1 MLGDNPQELAAEFQ
15 QAEAL
20 NPQLERTVYHASLS
34 VPQHEAMDE
43 QTWRAIA
50 DEYRRGMGFEGSQF
64 AVYHHS
70 DTEHDHIHI
79 VACRTRPED
88 GSTVSDSWD
97 YRRSEVLIR
106 KLERDYELEAV
117 TPSWEKERRA
127 PTTGE
132 FRQCERTGEAS
143 VRQQLQAAIA
153 QAAQEQA
160 DWERFAQ
167 QLERDRDIEV
177 RAGERGV
184 SYGQGEWAFSGT
196 RLGQSYTQPA
206 LESRLEQE
214 RQQQDDAWIVAN
226 AVADLMPRRKSL
238 EEIKAESEEQIAQQ
252 RAQRQSPAERESKND
267 LQIKLLHWYNHALE
281 LGRSQTYLNKI
292 SEVERDV
299 GLRGPEAMTEPARA
313 AMQRDAQQWEAQQQ
327 VQAAAGGEES
337 SQQRQ
342 AQSQQHR
349 VERTPAGGEQ
359 QCQLSKQ
366 QQREVVSL
374 AQYLVVEHGPQQGQ
388 NYKLVGD
395 PDNFE
400 LHSKHDDRGTLL
412 RYRQGQ
418 AEAGQLRQQDLE
430 VLRGAVQ
437 AYEGQSQQAPQQ
449 ERDRDELE
457 LG

>member
-50 DEYRRGMGFEGSQF
+50 DDYRQGMGFEGSQYAIF
-64 AVYHHS
+64 HHA

-79 VACRTRPED
+79 VASRTRFED

-160 DWERFAQ
+160 DWDQLAW

-196 RLGQSYTQPA
+196 HLGQGYTQPA
-206 LESRLEQE
+206 LQSRLERE
-214 RQQQDDAWIVAN
+214 HQQQDDAWIATE
-226 AVADLMPRRKSL
+226 AVVDLMPRRKSL
-238 EEIKAESEEQIAQQ
+238 EEIKAESEKQMTQQ
-252 RAQRQSPAERESKND
+252 RAQQPAQVEWETDAELR
-267 LQIKLLHWYNHALE
+267 IALLSWYNQALE
-281 LGRSQTYLNKI
+281 LGRSDWYLDKI
-292 SEVERDV
+292 SQIDRNVALEGR
-299 GLRGPEAMTEPARA
+299 EAMPHKARL

-327 VQAAAGGEES
+327 
-337 SQQRQ
+337 Q
-342 AQSQQHR
+342 AQSAAGDEEPSQQDQA
-349 VERTPAGGEQ
+349 ERTPAGGEQ

-366 QQREVVSL
+366 QQREVVNL
-374 AQYLVVEHGPQQGQ
+374 AQYLVAEHGPQWGQ
-388 NYKLVGD
+388 NYDLVGD
-395 PDNFE
+395 LDNFE
-400 LHSKHDDRGTLL
+400 LCSKHDDRGTLV
-412 RYRQGQ
+412 RYQQGRV
-418 AEAGQLRQQDLE
+418 ELGQLRESDRQ
-430 VLRGAVQ
+430 VLIGVVQ
-437 AYEGQSQQAPQQ
+437 ALDRQQQ
-449 ERDRDELE
+449 RDQGPELE
-457 LG
+457 LE